1 MHVLLLSWEYPP
13 KRLGNVADHV
23 STLAHELVKRGHEV
37 ELVVLDDV
45 KPGFEDVSGVHVHR
59 VANPVRTHPMA
70 SVLTYAVTA
79 SLQIEAE
86 SSNIVHFYKQ
96 LGKRIHLVHAHEWL
110 TTYPAIVLK
119 HAFHIPFV
127 VTFHSIEGH
136 RCHDNFS
143 ATSLAIKEIEDMG
156 IWESYSVIANTGWL
170 KTEILRYYGGGHNE
184 KIKVVWP
191 IDANWVDQIISV
203 YDKALR

>member
-1 MHVLLLSWEYPP
+1 MRILLLSWEYPP
-13 KRLGNVADHV
+13 KRLGNIADHV
-23 STLAHELVKRGHEV
+23 STLAHELVRRGHEV

-45 KPGFEDVSGVHVHR
+45 KQGFEDVSGVHVHR

-70 SVLTYAVTA
+70 SILSYAVTA

-86 SSNIVHFYKQ
+86 SSDIIHFYKQ
-96 LGKRIHLVHAHEWL
+96 LGKSIDLVHAHEWL

-119 HAFHIPFV
+119 HAFHIPFM

-143 ATSLAIKEIEDMG
+143 AASLAIKEIEDIG
-156 IWESYSVIANTGWL
+156 IWASHSVITNTDWL
-170 KTEILRYYGGGHNE
+170 KKEILRYYGGGHDE
-184 KIKVVWP
+184 KIRVVWP
-191 IDANWVDQIISV
+191 IDANWVDGVISL
-203 YDKALR
+203 YNKAVQ

>member
-1 MHVLLLSWEYPP
+1 MHILLLSWEYPP

-23 STLAHELVKRGHEV
+23 STLAHELVRRGHEV

-70 SVLTYAVTA
+70 SILSYAVTA

-86 SSNIVHFYKQ
+86 SSGIVYFYKQ
-96 LGKRIHLVHAHEWL
+96 QGKRIDLVHAHEWL

-119 HAFHIPFV
+119 HAFHIPFI

-136 RCHDNFS
+136 RCHDSFN

-156 IWESYSVIANTGWL
+156 IWESHAVMTNSDWL

-184 KIKVVWP
+184 KIRAVWP
-191 IDANWVDQIISV
+191 IDSNWVDEVVSV
-203 YDKALR
+203 YDKAVR